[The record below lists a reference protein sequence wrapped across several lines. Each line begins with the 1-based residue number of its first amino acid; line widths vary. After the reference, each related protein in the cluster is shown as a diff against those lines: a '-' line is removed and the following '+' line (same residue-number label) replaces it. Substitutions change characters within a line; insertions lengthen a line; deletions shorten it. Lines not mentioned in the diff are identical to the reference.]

1 MPLRRPLPR
10 LFGALALVATLAAPA
25 AGPAVAQQ
33 PGGLS
38 DAERTEIETLV
49 RDYILNNPEIIL
61 EAVNRLQARQE
72 AEEQARRQAALAQN
86 ADKLYA
92 DPRAPTHGPGD
103 ASITLVEF
111 FDYQCGY
118 CKQIL
123 PDMVKLAESREDLKI
138 VFKEFPILGPMS
150 EVAARAALAAERQGA
165 YFAYHRAVMGMRG
178 QLTEQKLYDE
188 AAALGLDVER
198 LKADMGDPDIAAYL
212 ESNRQLAQQIGV
224 TGTPALIVG
233 DALIPGAISY
243 ERMVQLIEAEEAR
256 REAEKDG

>member
-1 MPLRRPLPR
+1 MPLRRPLAR
-10 LFGALALVATLAAPA
+10 LFGALALFATLAVAPA
-25 AGPAVAQQ
+25 VAPAVAQQ
-33 PGGLS
+33 SGGLS

-72 AEEQARRQAALAQN
+72 AEQQARRQAALQRN

-92 DPRAPTHGPGD
+92 DPRAPTHGPD
-103 ASITLVEF
+103 AADVTLVEF

-123 PDMVKLAESREDLKI
+123 PDMVKLAETREDLRI

-150 EVAARAALAAERQGA
+150 EVAARAALAADKQGA
-165 YFAYHRAVMGMRG
+165 YFAYHRAIMGMRG
-178 QLTEQKLYDE
+178 QLTDQKLFDE

-198 LKADMGDPDIAAYL
+198 LKADMEDPEIAAYL
-212 ESNRQLAQQIGV
+212 DSNRQLAQQLGV

-233 DALIPGAISY
+233 DAVIPGAISY

-256 REAEKDG
+256 RAADGG